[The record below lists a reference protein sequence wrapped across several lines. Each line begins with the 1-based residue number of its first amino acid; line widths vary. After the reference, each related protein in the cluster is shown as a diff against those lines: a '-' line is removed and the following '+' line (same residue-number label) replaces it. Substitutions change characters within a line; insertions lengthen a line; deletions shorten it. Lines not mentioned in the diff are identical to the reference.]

1 MYSSEY
7 IEKYKISDSEYFF
20 SGAYSYA
27 SGERALLFNNQR
39 GTSVLLNAS
48 LLQQIKE
55 GVISEALQFKLMQR
69 GFIDENAVAGQ
80 IEEAKE
86 HISPIYFMIDL
97 TTLCNLS
104 CRYCFR
110 KHDNNEQVIVSV
122 EIFDRILEY
131 IKGYCFANHIGSIVI
146 QPWGGEPLI
155 VWDKIVYIYEYF
167 SQTSINVK
175 IQVETNAVLLTE
187 AIVKEASIKN
197 IEFSV
202 SLDGGA
208 FIHNSQRPLKKGGGS
223 YDDVMRGLALL
234 NKPVGIVAVCTHY
247 TYEHLE
253 EVLSFFQSELQLGR
267 IKLNIVKDN
276 PNIESCAL
284 CFQPEEIPVFERKLL
299 ETIVEMA
306 ENGHPITE
314 SNIVSRLHN
323 LLDGRASNFCHSRG
337 CQAGNFFLS
346 FDRFGNIT
354 PCDLTD
360 FEDLRFSSVYDD
372 PALLPQRVSV
382 FKSHNA
388 FFKIESDECPVCQ
401 WYFFCRGGC
410 PAARKYK
417 KQVRKKDEV
426 ECIRNRILYP
436 LLIQLILEKPH
447 LIGMLTNQELT
458 IVE

>member
-1 MYSSEY
+1 MYTSEY
-7 IEKYKISDSEYFF
+7 IEKYEIAGSGYFF
-20 SGAYSYA
+20 SGAYSHT
-27 SGERALLFNNQR
+27 SGERTLLFNSQK
-39 GTSVLLNAS
+39 GTSLLLSAS
-48 LLQQIKE
+48 LLQQIKK
-55 GVISEALQFKLMQR
+55 GVINEALQFKLMQR
-69 GFIDENAVAGQ
+69 GFIDEDGVAVQVG
-80 IEEAKE
+80 EVKD
-86 HISPIYFMIDL
+86 HISPIYFMIDF
-97 TTLCNLS
+97 TTSCNLK

-110 KHDNNEQVIVSV
+110 KHDDYGQNVIST
-122 EIFDRILEY
+122 ETLSRILEY
-131 IKGYCFANHIGSIVI
+131 IEDYCLANHIGGIVI

-167 SQTSINVK
+167 RRTSINVR

-187 AIVKEASIKN
+187 AIVREASLKN

-202 SLDGGA
+202 SLDGYA
-208 FIHNSQRPLKKGGGS
+208 LVHDSQRPLKKGGGS
-223 YDDVMRGLALL
+223 YDYVMRGLGLL
-234 NKPVGIVAVCTHY
+234 KKPVGIVAVCTHY

-253 EVLSFFQSELQLGR
+253 EVLSFFQSELQLKR

-276 PNIESCAL
+276 PNIESCDI
-284 CFQPEEIPVFERKLL
+284 CFQPEEIPKFERKLL
-299 ETIVEMA
+299 TTIVEMA
-306 ENGHPITE
+306 ERGHPIAE

-337 CQAGNFFLS
+337 CQAGNSFLS

-360 FEDLRFSSVYDD
+360 FEDLRFSSVYDE
-372 PALLPQRVSV
+372 PALLSQKISSFR
-382 FKSHNA
+382 SHNT
-388 FFKIESDECPVCQ
+388 FFKMEADECRVCQ

-417 KQVRKKDEV
+417 KQLRKEDEV
-426 ECIRNRILYP
+426 ECIRNRTLYP

-447 LIGMLTNQELT
+447 LLGALTNQELI